1 VPLKIDYVTRETVTN
16 LRRNVLMTGAAILT
30 VAVSLALVGGALLV
44 KQAVDNATVQW
55 RGGVELSVFMKPDV
69 GTSESS
75 GLESE
80 LKAMP
85 EVKKVRYVSQAD
97 AYDEFKR
104 MFAGSPDMVESLTAD
119 KMPPSYRVVPKQ
131 AEQVELIGERF
142 RDRPGVLDVEYAKDT
157 VKALLSITRILQLV
171 MWAIALVLLLAAS
184 LLILNTIRMA
194 IYARRRE
201 VAVMKLVGATNWFIR
216 VPFMFEGLLQG
227 LAGAACA
234 VAVMWAGSNVLR
246 GSIHRARHLDLLHQF
261 VVTNGE
267 VFGTGV
273 FILVVGVVVGALGSA
288 VAVSRFL
295 DV

>member
-1 VPLKIDYVTRETVTN
+1 VALKVDYVARETLTN
-16 LRRNVLMTGAAILT
+16 LRRNILMTGAAVLT
-30 VAVSLALVGGALLV
+30 VTVSLALVGGALLT

-55 RGGVELSVFMKPDV
+55 KGGVELSIFMRPDAAP
-69 GTSESS
+69 GQSDAID
-75 GLESE
+75 SE
-80 LKAMP
+80 LRAMP
-85 EVKKVRYVSQAD
+85 EVKRVRLVAQSE

-104 MFAGSPDMVESLTAD
+104 MFAGSPDMVESLTPD
-119 KMPPSYRVVPKQ
+119 KMPPSYRVVPKR

-142 RDRPGVLDVEYAKDT
+142 RDRAGVLDIEYAKDT
-157 VKALLSITRILQLV
+157 VKALLSITRYLQIL
-171 MWAIALVLLLAAS
+171 MWAVALVLLLAAS

-216 VPFMFEGLLQG
+216 VPFMFEGLLEG
-227 LAGAACA
+227 LFGAAAA
-234 VAVMWAGSNVLR
+234 VAVVWAGSKAALNAVH
-246 GSIHRARHLDLLHQF
+246 GARHLDLLRQF
-261 VVTNGE
+261 TVNSQQ

-273 FILVVGVVVGALGSA
+273 FIVAVGVIVGAMGSA

>member
-1 VPLKIDYVTRETVTN
+1 VPLKLNYVTRETVTN
-16 LRRNVLMTGAAILT
+16 LRRNVLMTGAAVLT
-30 VAVSLALVGGALLV
+30 VAVSLGLVGGALLV

-69 GTSESS
+69 GASESS

-85 EVKKVRYVSQAD
+85 EVKKVRFVSQND

-104 MFAGSPDMVESLTAD
+104 MFAGSPDMVESLTPD

-142 RDRPGVLDVEYAKDT
+142 RDRPGVLDIEYAKDT
-157 VKALLSITRILQLV
+157 VKALLSITRYLQLL
-171 MWAIALVLLLAAS
+171 MWGIALVLLLAAS

-227 LAGAACA
+227 LLGAIVAVGVVYAGSGAALSA
-234 VAVMWAGSNVLR
+234 IR
-246 GSIHRARHLDLLHQF
+246 HARHLDLLRQF
-261 VVTNGE
+261 TVSGSE
-267 VFGTGV
+267 VFGTAV
-273 FILVVGVVVGALGSA
+273 FLVLVGVIVGAAGSA